1 MKAVKIAGKNN
12 LGATFSLF
20 SNFLLCIVFSHP
32 QWCEAQQTTVR
43 QKPIA
48 SPRQFTVPTAPK
60 QAPNQTAA
68 QTAPQQGAIQ
78 TGTQA
83 GTSPVGGDTTR
94 PNTPPASAQT
104 QLLPGKTNNVTFT
117 DRLGGSVFSSGT
129 EDIRVSILPNGS
141 HDPRY
146 GVLWTEAT
154 TVIPC
159 DIYLVSPEPGRFIGH
174 NFPGGGTMNLGKL
187 PEGEVIFAIKTFD
200 GYTFQN
206 GGADR
211 NPDKVVHAF
220 TRTFPSGQ
228 VEVWF
233 EDSAANGD
241 RRDNDMDDVAIRLS
255 GGVRGSGPWADLQRA
270 VDQQSAQQAAA
281 KQAAEKG
288 AARNA
293 PETPK
298 PQ

>member
-1 MKAVKIAGKNN
+1 MKAANIAGKNN
-12 LGATFSLF
+12 WAVAFSLF
-20 SNFLLCIVFSHP
+20 SKLMLCIVFSHP
-32 QWCEAQQTTVR
+32 LWCAAQQTAVR

-48 SPRQFTVPTAPK
+48 SPRQFAIPPAPPK
-60 QAPNQTAA
+60 SPNQTAGPFA
-68 QTAPQQGAIQ
+68 QQQGGTQ

-83 GTSPVGGDTTR
+83 AATPVAGDITR
-94 PNTPPASAQT
+94 PSTAPASPQT

-129 EDIRVSILPNGS
+129 EDIRVSILLNGS

-146 GVLWTEAT
+146 GVLWTQAT

-159 DIYLVSPEPGRFIGH
+159 DIYLVSPGPERFIGH
-174 NFPGGGTMNLGKL
+174 NKPGGGTMNLGKL
-187 PEGEVIFAIKTFD
+187 PEGEIIFAIKTYD
-200 GYTFQN
+200 GYTFLN

-211 NPDKVVHAF
+211 NSDKVVHAF

-228 VEVWF
+228 VEIWF

-270 VDQQSAQQAAA
+270 VDQQSAQQAASRPA
-281 KQAAEKG
+281 TEKG
-288 AARNA
+288 AARPP
-293 PETPK
+293 PETTK

>member
-1 MKAVKIAGKNN
+1 MKISNIAGKDD
-12 LGATFSLF
+12 LAATFNLF
-20 SNFLLCIVFSHP
+20 GGLLLCAVILHSL
-32 QWCEAQQTTVR
+32 WYEAQQTGLR
-43 QKPIA
+43 QKPA
-48 SPRQFTVPTAPK
+48 PSPRQFAVPTAPK

-68 QTAPQQGAIQ
+68 QIATQPGAIQ
-78 TGTQA
+78 TGTQTA
-83 GTSPVGGDTTR
+83 APVPGNITR
-94 PNTPPASAQT
+94 PNTSPASSQT
-104 QLLPGKTNNVTFT
+104 HLLPGKTNNVEFT

-146 GVLWTEAT
+146 GILWTEACT
-154 TVIPC
+154 IIPC
-159 DIYLVSPEPGRFIGH
+159 DIYLVSPGPERFIGH
-174 NFPGGGTMNLGKL
+174 NKPGGGTMNLGKL
-187 PEGEVIFAIKTFD
+187 PEGEIIFAIKTFD
-200 GYTFQN
+200 GYTFLN

-241 RRDNDMDDVAIRLS
+241 RRDNDMDDVAIQLS

-281 KQAAEKG
+281 KQAAEKTRI
-288 AARNA
+288 RNA
-293 PETPK
+293 PEAAK